1 MADEPS
7 DREIALAGEVE
18 RLARQVAA
26 YQAAQE
32 ARTAR
37 VEEAIL
43 NLTRAV
49 SALTQRAQA
58 TPPAGAWMW
67 PADPQCTGPGQEPPR
82 LTPGQAARRLD
93 GLRGW
98 LARVYLRYPDAALP
112 SCWAWHPEVVEELLW
127 LQAAHYEAYC
137 GPQASGEKAGN
148 WHDRYRLGVVRRIR
162 TGAAGRCELAQH
174 RAGQPAAPGVVEVPL
189 AAHLSVV
196 AGAWASR
203 EESPEPTAG
212 PLEAAEGYARR
223 MAARLR
229 GGGGSG

>member
-7 DREIALAGEVE
+7 AREVALAAEVE
-18 RLARQVAA
+18 RLARQIAA

-58 TPPAGAWMW
+58 APPAGAWMW
-67 PADPQCTGPGQEPPR
+67 PAVPDGQQAGPDGPPLMTGP
-82 LTPGQAARRLD
+82 QAAARLD
-93 GLRGW
+93 GLRAW
-98 LARVYLRYPDAALP
+98 LARVYLRYPNAALP

-137 GPQASGEKAGN
+137 GPQASGRSAGD
-148 WHDRYRLGVVRRIR
+148 WHDRYLPGVVRRISK
-162 TGAAGRCELAQH
+162 GPAGRCELAQH
-174 RAGQPAAPGVVEVPL
+174 RAGQPGAPVAVEVPL
-189 AAHLSVV
+189 VEHLPVV
-196 AGAWASR
+196 AAAWAHR
-203 EESPEPTAG
+203 EAVPEPTASV
-212 PLEAAEGYARR
+212 LEAAERHAAR
-223 MAARLR
+223 MASRR
-229 GGGGSG
+229 RGGGSG